1 MRDDQKKILKDAI
14 DVWGRDAQIQMIYEE
29 VGEFLSVIGKYYRGR
44 NTEEEVIDEIA
55 DCLIMFNQAAI
66 MFGET
71 KVSDQINFKIDRLKS
86 RLNKIRPPERNEK

>member
-1 MRDDQKKILKDAI
+1 MNDDQKLILKEAI
-14 DVWGRDAQIQMIYEE
+14 NVWGRDAQIQMIYEE

-55 DCLIMFNQAAI
+55 DCLIMFNQAAL

-71 KVSDQINFKIDRLKS
+71 KVSDQINFKMDRLKS
-86 RLNKIRPPERNEK
+86 RLRKIKVTEGNTK